1 MSRDSE
7 GPAIHVAAPT
17 SEQAAALHNLPWEA
31 LTMAQRQREI
41 RSQPSLPSELNPQS
55 GVDDLTGSMLRP
67 LGSRSVSWDPSNG
80 MESPWASHT
89 PVTSQAP
96 EVFSQIHA
104 TRVQTRSQSRLNGSG
119 LSNGNSVSTAG
130 NGPSDGMREE
140 SAAETSSPAQMA
152 AMAAL
157 RRANQQRTPSRS
169 KANAT
174 AASNSGGGSLP
185 ILQDQIAGAFEYS
198 NKDRETPES
207 RNDRSRRK
215 INAQL
220 IPLFVDPVQARQLE
234 GNVPLPTSP
243 PSPRSVIASIRWGVD
258 QLRRSQRTGGEEEWR
273 SEVDQLREAHAD
285 LGTAITDLAQ
295 AGHAQ

>member
-1 MSRDSE
+1 
-7 GPAIHVAAPT
+7 
-17 SEQAAALHNLPWEA
+17 
-31 LTMAQRQREI
+31 MAQRQREI